1 MQTTGTNPPTA
12 ELRSKG
18 IQKSELKRVLGVSF
32 GVAVLVG
39 GTIGS
44 GILRNPGTIAELL
57 NNYWLIIACWIFGG
71 IYVLMGVSSYSEL
84 ATMFPRAGGA
94 YNYAKA
100 AFGNYTGFLTGW
112 YDFISNGIGPSYF
125 CILIGEYLVLLFPS
139 LTGYATPIAIAF
151 LLAFTLLHLTG
162 VKNGSI
168 AQQVTSLIKVI
179 CFAALIIA
187 CFLWTG
193 TRINTPS
200 LSPDS
205 VYKGTLLLAFMRALQ
220 LVIGTYSG
228 WNSTCFFAEE
238 DKNPARNIPRS
249 LYTGA
254 IIVIVIYVL
263 VNMAFLHVLPASA
276 LAGSPLAASD
286 VANVIFGNQG
296 AVLVTVIA
304 LFSIVGILNAYMMIP
319 ARILFGM
326 SRDGFFIPQGAT
338 VNRKGTPAVALI
350 FSTLLNLVLI
360 IIGSFTTL
368 FALSAFMS
376 VTVFTFVYASLIK
389 LRISKPD
396 HPRPYRAW
404 GYPYTTLFLVL
415 ISLALFTG
423 FAFSDPQ
430 NFLVVLI
437 VTAIS
442 YPAYLLTRRRT
453 RGERERE

>member
-249 LYTGA
+249 LY
-254 IIVIVIYVL
+254 
-263 VNMAFLHVLPASA
+263 
-276 LAGSPLAASD
+276 AG
-286 VANVIFGNQG
+286 
-296 AVLVTVIA
+296 
-304 LFSIVGILNAYMMIP
+304 
-319 ARILFGM
+319 
-326 SRDGFFIPQGAT
+326 
-338 VNRKGTPAVALI
+338 
-350 FSTLLNLVLI
+350 
-360 IIGSFTTL
+360 
-368 FALSAFMS
+368 
-376 VTVFTFVYASLIK
+376 
-389 LRISKPD
+389 
-396 HPRPYRAW
+396 RPYLQEHKSR
-404 GYPYTTLFLVL
+404 L
-415 ISLALFTG
+415 
-423 FAFSDPQ
+423 Q
-430 NFLVVLI
+430 
-437 VTAIS
+437 
-442 YPAYLLTRRRT
+442 
-453 RGERERE
+453 